1 MIWTAS
7 DYQAL
12 ALAAGQIGT
21 RAANLLLVL
30 WSESG
35 LDPHAAFRLPDG
47 FPLAVGLN
55 QITPPNAR
63 AMGITE
69 SERVGLLK
77 LSPFDQLPYVARSI
91 RSAAPR
97 VTSYGD
103 AGALYQCNFA
113 PGTLRQGSADGVVMY
128 QQGRDGDAY
137 RLNSG
142 LDVNHDGSITVGDLR
157 AMLRKRAADGG
168 FRKHLAALN
177 SAVPGAGEPNIGDG
191 APGAGTLVVAAA
203 AAGAA
208 WVGWRLLSGKP
219 IVPRGIL

>member
-1 MIWTAS
+1 VTWTAS

-12 ALAAGQIGT
+12 ARAAGQIGT

-30 WSESG
+30 WSESH
-35 LDPHAAFRLPDG
+35 LDPHAAYRLPDG

-69 SERVGLLK
+69 AQRVGLLE
-77 LSPFDQLPYVARSI
+77 LSPLEQLPFVVRSVHAASPQ
-91 RSAAPR
+91 RSY
-97 VTSYGD
+97 SD

-113 PGTLRQGSADGVVMY
+113 PGTLRQGSGDGVVMY
-128 QQGRDGDAY
+128 RQADGDAY
-137 RLNSG
+137 RLNRG
-142 LDVNHDGSITVGDLR
+142 LDANQDGAITVGDLR
-157 AMLRKRAADGG
+157 TMLRRRATDTG

-191 APGAGTLVVAAA
+191 APATGAVAKVAVAA
-203 AAGAA
+203 GVA
-208 WVGWRLLSGKP
+208 WVGWRLLTGQP
-219 IVPRGIL
+219 IIPRWIG